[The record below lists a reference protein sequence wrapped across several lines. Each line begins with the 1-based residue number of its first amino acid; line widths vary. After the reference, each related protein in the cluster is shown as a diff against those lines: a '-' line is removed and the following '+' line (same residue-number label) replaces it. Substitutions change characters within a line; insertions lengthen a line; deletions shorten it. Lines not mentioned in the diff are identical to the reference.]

1 MGFEY
6 KGLTATE
13 WTRELTGIAN
23 QSVFADLNYLDSFEN
38 AYAVNKELIGI
49 YENDKIHLLISF
61 FDSKNR
67 VICPNHYFFQFVWE
81 KENTLSWRRIM
92 VWEFLIEE
100 LKKRYSKIH
109 FRLPITVDD
118 IRPFE
123 WAGFKCQLKHTYIK
137 VLDERPYHQ
146 NLKRILAKKHD
157 YTFASQT
164 DFAEVWSKHQADL
177 ESFLFSASF
186 ISKTVSFFK
195 LVQQQGLVVT
205 YNIYTEGRL
214 LSSIIVLIDKAQKK
228 AYFPLIGK
236 IDQSQSGAAAYLYD
250 YTFSQLKKEGI
261 EEVDLYGANMKT
273 IARFKHKFEPEL
285 KSFFEVRYDSR
296 FKGFSE
302 MKSKLKEVVKRIVR
316 KRSLLW

>member
-6 KGLTATE
+6 KALTATE
-13 WTRELTGIAN
+13 WNRELTGIAN
-23 QSVFADLNYLDSFEN
+23 QSVFGNLNYLDSFEK
-38 AYAVNKELIGI
+38 AYRVEKQLIGVF
-49 YENDKIHLLISF
+49 ENGKAHLLISF
-61 FDSKNR
+61 FESKNC

-81 KENTLSWRRIM
+81 KENMRSWRSIM
-92 VWEFLIEE
+92 VWEFFVEE

-109 FRLPITVDD
+109 LRLPITVNDV
-118 IRPFE
+118 RPFE
-123 WAGFKCQLKHTYIK
+123 WAGFKYHLKHTYVK
-137 VLDERPYHQ
+137 VLDDRPYHQ
-146 NLKRILAKKHD
+146 NLKRILAKKHN
-157 YTFASQT
+157 YSFSAQT

-186 ISKTVSFFK
+186 ISKTISFFK
-195 LVQQQGLVVT
+195 LVQQQELVVT

-250 YTFSQLKKEGI
+250 YAFSQLKKEGI

-285 KSFFEVRYDSR
+285 KSFFDVRYDSR
-296 FKGFSE
+296 FKGLAE
-302 MKSKLKEVVKRIVR
+302 MKSKLKEMVKRIVR